1 MGSNPTPS
9 ARFVDIIEHFGIF
22 GSYAQSGV
30 QYIFDD
36 AEPFAFIGFVL
47 VLAIIFSRALTSRKV
62 HLREQAAFDT
72 REQ

>member
-1 MGSNPTPS
+1 
-9 ARFVDIIEHFGIF
+9 
-22 GSYAQSGV
+22 
-30 QYIFDD
+30 
-36 AEPFAFIGFVL
+36 VL